1 MNYWF
6 SDGVQGL
13 EWFLVLIWL
22 ICIIGIGFFIY
33 IIIGSSLLMWKNS
46 GWIGFVIFVI
56 LIVFSIIFSNDG
68 PPFWER

>member
-13 EWFLVLIWL
+13 EWFLVLIGL
-22 ICIIGIGFFIY
+22 ISIIGIGFFIY
-33 IIIGSSLLMWKNS
+33 IIISSSLLMWKRG

-56 LIVFSIIFSNDG
+56 LVVLAFLNDG
-68 PPFWER
+68 PPYWDR